1 MTNATRQRARDRKSV
16 LARECHP
23 SQNSVSVNEFLEEQV
38 LFLTDCNRLGTAM
51 NYRRAASSLSGF
63 LQGRELSF
71 PEMDAAF
78 VERYKDWLLRRGL
91 VRNSISFHM
100 RILRA
105 VYNKAVRYGYAGQT
119 FPFRD
124 VYTGIDRTRK
134 RAVGEAVVARL
145 IRLDLTDD
153 PSLSFVRDL
162 FLFSVYTRGMA
173 FVDIAYLRK
182 TDLQDGCIRYARRK
196 TGRPLSVRVEPC
208 IRTLIDRY
216 SSGTDGRP
224 WLFPILDGDDP
235 AACYRRYK
243 SKLRAYNRR
252 LKDLSWKLGP
262 DVALSSYTSRHTW
275 AMMARNHDVPISV
288 ISAGMG
294 HSSERTTQI
303 YLDSLED
310 SLVDK
315 ANRGILEALAGIG
328 S

>member
-1 MTNATRQRARDRKSV
+1 MTYATRQQARDRKSV
-16 LARECHP
+16 LVRKHYLA
-23 SQNSVSVNEFLEEQV
+23 QNFVSVNEFLEEQV
-38 LFLTDCNRLGTAM
+38 RFLTDCNRLGTAM
-51 NYRRAASSLSGF
+51 NYRRAAASLSGF
-63 LQGRELSF
+63 LQGKELYF

-78 VERYKDWLLRRGL
+78 IERYNDWLLRRGL
-91 VRNSISFHM
+91 VKNSVSFHM

-105 VYNKAVRYGYAGQT
+105 VYNKAVRYGYAEQT

-134 RAVGEAVVARL
+134 RAVGEAVIARL
-145 IRLDLTDD
+145 IRLDLTNE
-153 PSLSFVRDL
+153 PALSFTRDL

-173 FVDIAYLRK
+173 FVDMAYLRK
-182 TDLQDGCIRYARRK
+182 ADLQDGCIRYARRK

-216 SSGTDGRP
+216 SDHTDGSP
-224 WLFPILDGDDP
+224 WLFPILDSGDP
-235 AACYRRYK
+235 VTCYRRYK
-243 SKLRAYNRR
+243 SNLRAYNRR
-252 LKDLSWKLGP
+252 LKDLSWRLGP

-275 AMMARNHDVPISV
+275 AMMARSHDVPISV

-303 YLDSLED
+303 YLNSLED
-310 SLVDK
+310 SLVDN
-315 ANRGILEALAGIG
+315 ANRGILEALAEIG